1 MIYLQKQYFFYEP
14 ADYAWLQKILL
25 EKPETPQRQIEQHKL
40 EAIGEFAES
49 QTCRR
54 LVLLNYF
61 GEYRQTP
68 CRNCDI
74 CLDPPKKYDGL
85 IDAQKVMST
94 IYRVGQCFGV
104 QYVIAGIARD
114 A

>member
-1 MIYLQKQYFFYEP
+1 M
-14 ADYAWLQKILL
+14 
-25 EKPETPQRQIEQHKL
+25 

-61 GEYRQTP
+61 GEHRQTP
-68 CRNCDI
+68 CQNCDI

-85 IDAQKVMST
+85 MMRKSDVDDLSCGAVFRRAICDC
-94 IYRVGQCFGV
+94 G
-104 QYVIAGIARD
+104 IAGNA
-114 A
+114 